1 MNLHVTI
8 VFAVIIAWNIAATN
22 GGNLFLFI
30 IYEDRQLE
38 RLYSYT

>member
-22 GGNLFLFI
+22 GGN
-30 IYEDRQLE
+30 
-38 RLYSYT
+38 YSYSLFMRIGN